1 MNWRIIRAIARKD
14 LLEVR
19 QNGMAWKP
27 MVILPVIFVV
37 VLPLLVILGP
47 TVFNIPVESF
57 TSDPDLQ
64 GFLTNMPPAMKA
76 QFEGLNP
83 HQMAI
88 VMVLGYMLAPM
99 LLIIPVMVA
108 SVVGTDSFVGE
119 KERRT
124 IEPLLYT
131 PASERELF
139 AGKML
144 AALLPALG
152 LTWLSFLMYAFVL
165 NVIGGSVMG
174 RFWFPTPVWLPLM
187 LWVAPAIAMMG
198 MTAAVIISARTNT
211 FMEAY
216 QTTGMLV
223 LPIIL
228 LVIGQATGVV
238 YLDIPIALIVG
249 AVIWVVDAALLWFA
263 LKIFS
268 RARLMARGV

>member
-1 MNWRIIRAIARKD
+1 MNRRIIWAIARKD

-19 QNGMAWKP
+19 QNNMAWKP
-27 MVILPVIFVV
+27 MLIVPLIFVV
-37 VLPLLVILGP
+37 VLPLIVILGP
-47 TVFNIPVESF
+47 KLLNIPVEAF

-64 GFLTNMPPAMKA
+64 GFLNNMPPTMKA
-76 QFEGLNP
+76 QLDGLDS

-88 VMVLGYMLAPM
+88 VMLLGFMLAPM
-99 LLIIPVMVA
+99 LLLIPVMAA

-131 PASERELF
+131 PATERELF

-152 LTWLSFLMYAFVL
+152 LTWLSFLAYTFIL
-165 NVIGGSVMG
+165 NVVGGTVMG
-174 RFWFPTPVWLPLM
+174 RFWFPSPVWLPLM
-187 LWVAPAIAMMG
+187 LWVAPAIALLG
-198 MTAAVIISARTNT
+198 MTAAVLISARTNT

-216 QTTGMLV
+216 QTTGLLV
-223 LPIIL
+223 LPVIL

-238 YLDIPIALIVG
+238 YLNVEIALLVG
-249 AVIWVVDAALLWFA
+249 LVIWVIDGVLLWFG

-268 RARLMARGV
+268 RARLMARV

>member
-1 MNWRIIRAIARKD
+1 MNRRIIWAIARKD

-19 QNGMAWKP
+19 QNNMAWKP
-27 MVILPVIFVV
+27 MLIVPLIFVV
-37 VLPLLVILGP
+37 VLPLVVILGP
-47 TVFNIPVESF
+47 TLLNIPIEAF
-57 TSDPDLQ
+57 TSDPDIQ
-64 GFLTNMPPAMKA
+64 VFLNNMPPTMKA
-76 QFEGLNP
+76 QLDGLNS

-88 VMVLGYMLAPM
+88 VMLLGFMLAPM
-99 LLIIPVMVA
+99 LLLIPVMAA

-131 PASERELF
+131 PATEHELF

-152 LTWLSFLMYAFVL
+152 LTWLSFLAYTFIL
-165 NVIGGSVMG
+165 NVVGGTVMG
-174 RFWFPTPVWLPLM
+174 RFWFPSPVWLPLM
-187 LWVAPAIAMMG
+187 LWVAPAIALLG
-198 MTAAVIISARTNT
+198 MTAAVLISARTNT

-216 QTTGMLV
+216 QTTGLLV
-223 LPIIL
+223 LPVVL

-238 YLDIPIALIVG
+238 YLNVEIALLVG
-249 AVIWVVDAALLWFA
+249 LVIWVIDGVLLWFA

-268 RARLMARGV
+268 RVRLMARA